1 MKKIII
7 VLIAMLFLVTGCQ
20 KQEEKSV
27 DFWMAI
33 VDATK
38 DQLEDNWYQNDDFS
52 IAVED
57 LENAK
62 DADHPSLTIRK
73 EIKEEETT
81 KNIMFSL
88 QNEDEKSLEY
98 IYEIT
103 ESDGKS
109 QTLRIKAE
117 NENYNEYTL
126 DYEDYDAK
134 ANGKLSIGKD
144 NQITYDNVPLLK
156 ETLLMSLQLLNE
168 VQAEFDINLQDYN
181 FVNLPQLTNDL
192 EIPPLNQVSQETSL
206 TIDYY
211 SSPHANARGYMLSDY
226 VKVSKDFATIEFGVY
241 NLDREDYDLKNE
253 ATLKQ
258 RSLDNCYDIVQK
270 GDPDVNYA
278 IYFDDNKAYMYDQTT
293 SDSDIENDVKN
304 NDALQAQI
312 ILQIPNE

>member
-7 VLIAMLFLVTGCQ
+7 VLIGILFLATGCQ

-33 VDATK
+33 VNTIK
-38 DQLEDNWYQNDDFS
+38 DQLEDNQYQNDDFS
-52 IAVED
+52 IVVED
-57 LENAK
+57 LKSAK
-62 DADHPSLTIRK
+62 DVDHPSLIIRK
-73 EIKEEETT
+73 EIKEKDTT
-81 KNIMFSL
+81 KTVMFSL

-98 IYEIT
+98 IYVIT
-103 ESDGKS
+103 ESGGKS
-109 QTLRIKAE
+109 QTLSIKAE

-126 DYEDYDAK
+126 DYEGYDSK

-168 VQAEFDINLQDYN
+168 FQMDFDINLQDYN
-181 FVNLPQLTNDL
+181 FINLPELTNDL

-211 SSPHANARGYMLSDY
+211 STPQANARGYMLSDF
-226 VKVSKDFATIEFGVY
+226 VKVSKDFTTIEFGVY
-241 NLDREDYDLKNE
+241 NLDRDDYDLKNE
-253 ATLKQ
+253 ATLKK
-258 RSLDNCYDIVQK
+258 RNIDNCYDIVQK

-278 IYFDDNKAYMYDQTT
+278 IYFDGNKAYMYDQTT
-293 SDSDIENDVKN
+293 SDVNIENDVKN
-304 NDALQAQI
+304 NNALQAQI

>member
-1 MKKIII
+1 MKKIIT
-7 VLIAMLFLVTGCQ
+7 VLIAMLFLFAGCQ

-33 VDATK
+33 VDAIK
-38 DQLEDNWYQNDDFS
+38 DQLEDNWYQIDDFS

-57 LENAK
+57 LKNAK

-73 EIKEEETT
+73 EIKEEKTI
-81 KNIMFSL
+81 KNVMFSL

-103 ESDGKS
+103 ESGGKS
-109 QTLRIKAE
+109 QTLKIKAE

-126 DYEDYDAK
+126 DYENYDSK
-134 ANGKLSIGKD
+134 ANGKLSIGED
-144 NQITYDNVPLLK
+144 NQITYDNIPLLK

-168 VQAEFDINLQDYN
+168 FQAEFDINLQDYN

-211 SSPHANARGYMLSDY
+211 SSPHANARGYMLSDF
-226 VKVSKDFATIEFGVY
+226 VKVSKDFTAIEFGVY

-253 ATLKQ
+253 ATLKK

-278 IYFDDNKAYMYDQTT
+278 IYFDGSKAYMYDQTT

-304 NDALQAQI
+304 NNALQALI
-312 ILQIPNE
+312 ILQISNE

>member
-7 VLIAMLFLVTGCQ
+7 VLIGILFLATGCQ
-20 KQEEKSV
+20 KKEEKSV

-33 VDATK
+33 VNTIK
-38 DQLEDNWYQNDDFS
+38 DQLEDNQYQNYDFS

-57 LENAK
+57 LKSAK
-62 DADHPSLTIRK
+62 DVDHPSLIIRK
-73 EIKEEETT
+73 EIKEEDTT
-81 KNIMFSL
+81 KTVMFSL
-88 QNEDEKSLEY
+88 QNDDEKSLEY
-98 IYEIT
+98 IYVIT
-103 ESDGKS
+103 EPRGKS
-109 QTLRIKAE
+109 QTLSIKAE

-126 DYEDYDAK
+126 DYKGDDSK

-168 VQAEFDINLQDYN
+168 FQVDFDINLQDYN
-181 FVNLPQLTNDL
+181 FINLPELTNDL

-211 SSPHANARGYMLSDY
+211 STPQANARGYMLSDF
-226 VKVSKDFATIEFGVY
+226 VKVSKDFTIIEFGVY
-241 NLDREDYDLKNE
+241 NLDRDDYDSKNE
-253 ATLKQ
+253 ATLKK
-258 RSLDNCYDIVQK
+258 RNIDNCYDIVQK

-278 IYFDDNKAYMYDQTT
+278 IYFDGNKAYMYEQTT
-293 SDSDIENDVKN
+293 SDGNIENDVKN
-304 NDALQAQI
+304 NNALQARI

>member
-20 KQEEKSV
+20 KQEEKSI

-73 EIKEEETT
+73 EIKEEEAT

-192 EIPPLNQVSQETSL
+192 EIPPLKQISQGTS
-206 TIDYY
+206 
-211 SSPHANARGYMLSDY
+211 
-226 VKVSKDFATIEFGVY
+226 
-241 NLDREDYDLKNE
+241 
-253 ATLKQ
+253 
-258 RSLDNCYDIVQK
+258 
-270 GDPDVNYA
+270 
-278 IYFDDNKAYMYDQTT
+278 
-293 SDSDIENDVKN
+293 
-304 NDALQAQI
+304 
-312 ILQIPNE
+312 

>member
-20 KQEEKSV
+20 KQEEKSI

-156 ETLLMSLQLLNE
+156 ETLLMSLQSYLL
-168 VQAEFDINLQDYN
+168 
-181 FVNLPQLTNDL
+181 QL
-192 EIPPLNQVSQETSL
+192 
-206 TIDYY
+206 
-211 SSPHANARGYMLSDY
+211 
-226 VKVSKDFATIEFGVY
+226 F
-241 NLDREDYDLKNE
+241 
-253 ATLKQ
+253 
-258 RSLDNCYDIVQK
+258 
-270 GDPDVNYA
+270 
-278 IYFDDNKAYMYDQTT
+278 
-293 SDSDIENDVKN
+293 
-304 NDALQAQI
+304 
-312 ILQIPNE
+312 